1 MIKKIFC
8 DLTNESQQM
17 ELFRNSDNRCY
28 IEINTENE
36 YVQII
41 TLDSDDLTEFISEL
55 KKIKKQIDNHE

>member
-1 MIKKIFC
+1 
-8 DLTNESQQM
+8 M